1 MELGILSALA
11 AKKRNT
17 MVVVLGAVQDE
28 AEVAGVEHGDA
39 GCRQRGRTARRGELV
54 VALLDAAGGRASRH
68 CSGGAKQ
75 RRGEG
80 AARRGR
86 RARGPGPGP
95 ARSCGRRRLQATAV
109 LPGSGEALW
118 SREEADERAR
128 RQRTTDAGAGAR
140 GAPLLEHS
148 GDEDLARRRRGRGLV
163 LQREARGIERERVR
177 WGSG

>member
-1 MELGILSALA
+1 M
-11 AKKRNT
+11 
-17 MVVVLGAVQDE
+17 
-28 AEVAGVEHGDA
+28 
-39 GCRQRGRTARRGELV
+39 
-54 VALLDAAGGRASRH
+54 
-68 CSGGAKQ
+68 
-75 RRGEG
+75 
-80 AARRGR
+80 
-86 RARGPGPGP
+86 
-95 ARSCGRRRLQATAV
+95 